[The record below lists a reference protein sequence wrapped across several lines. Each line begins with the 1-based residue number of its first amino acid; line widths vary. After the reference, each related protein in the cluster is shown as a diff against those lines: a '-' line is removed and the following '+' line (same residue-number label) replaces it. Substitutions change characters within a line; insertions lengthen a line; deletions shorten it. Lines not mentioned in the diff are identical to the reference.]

1 MEESIFKDPPLKK
14 KKLQEM
20 KPTMAEIFKKKK
32 RWIPHWVELTTVLD
46 IAEEKINELDD
57 IAMKS
62 FQNEA
67 QRKKDFKQDEHGT
80 PVDCGTISRGQIYVS
95 SKLPKE
101 RREKKS
107 GKKYLKIAGLK
118 IFQF

>member
-1 MEESIFKDPPLKK
+1 M
-14 KKLQEM
+14 
-20 KPTMAEIFKKKK
+20 
-32 RWIPHWVELTTVLD
+32 ELTTVLD

-67 QRKKDFKQDEHGT
+67 QRKKDFKQDEQGT

-101 RREKKS
+101 RREKKG
-107 GKKYLKIAGLK
+107 GKKYLKIAWLE
-118 IFQF
+118 IFQFWWKPSTYRSKFNKHQAQKKFFKNEQNYIKAYCKQIA

>member
-1 MEESIFKDPPLKK
+1 MEESIFKDPPSQK
-14 KKLQEM
+14 KKLLEM
-20 KPTMAEIFKKKK
+20 KPTMAEILKKEKTDSTLGGINNSV
-32 RWIPHWVELTTVLD
+32 RHCRR
-46 IAEEKINELDD
+46 KINELDD

-67 QRKKDFKQDEHGT
+67 QRKKDFKQDEQGT

-101 RREKKS
+101 RREKKG
-107 GKKYLKIAGLK
+107 GKKYLKIAWLE